1 MILVLVRIKIK
12 PYNNVGDSDM
22 QNKRWPS
29 KKHTG
34 YFLILKRQDD
44 KVLYLRWSYEDK
56 PVISTLPTSIFSALD
71 AYKAYCN
78 GKEAPCL
85 FRAKIRRIWRGS
97 EKSYYDI
104 ALDVMPPD
112 MITKLV
118 NYLIHYVCVRTDVD
132 SVIGLLQHTINA
144 NIASKPDNRA

>member
-1 MILVLVRIKIK
+1 
-12 PYNNVGDSDM
+12 M
-22 QNKRWPS
+22 QRKRWPA
-29 KKHTG
+29 KKHVG

-56 PVISTLPTSIFSALD
+56 PVISTLPASIFSALD
-71 AYKAYCN
+71 SYKPYCN

-85 FRAKIRRIWRGS
+85 FRAKIRRIWLDSDR
-97 EKSYYDI
+97 SYYDI

-118 NYLIHYVCVRTDVD
+118 NYLIHYVCVKIDVD
-132 SVIGLLQHTINA
+132 SVVGLLQHTINA
-144 NIASKPDNRA
+144 NTASTPGNKA